1 MLITVAVIFTVCSS
15 EKLCKI
21 HALLSNSRG
30 LSTTTEPVAIYR
42 LLKSRCSSCNTSG
55 LAAESRGM

>member
-15 EKLCKI
+15 EKLGK

-30 LSTTTEPVAIYR
+30 PSTTTEPVAIYR
-42 LLKSRCSSCNTSG
+42 LLKSKCGSCNTSG